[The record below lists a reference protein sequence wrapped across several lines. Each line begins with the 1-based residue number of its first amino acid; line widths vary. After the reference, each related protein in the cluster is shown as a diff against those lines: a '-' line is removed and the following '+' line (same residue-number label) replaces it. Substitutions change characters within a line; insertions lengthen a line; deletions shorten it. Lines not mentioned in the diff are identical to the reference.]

1 MILKKLTIEQF
12 GKIEHFDVLFHEQIA
27 AITVP
32 DADGIAKAIG
42 LAIQQNKRCKRRILG
57 DKGRQSKSAILGRL

>member
-32 DADGIAKAIG
+32 DAVAPVKAVEGIQTTTAHGGNGAFREVVDC
-42 LAIQQNKRCKRRILG
+42 LVN
-57 DKGRQSKSAILGRL
+57 S